1 VSALVIEA
9 IDGAVAELV
18 PLVGAKA
25 ACTAVGVPRASYY
38 RGRPVEKPEDLLDVV
53 DGAGESLPEPR
64 AATVVERVPQRR
76 PQAQPRA
83 LSEAER
89 AAVLEVLHS
98 ERFADV
104 APAAVY
110 ATLLDEGT
118 YLCSESTMYR
128 LLRERAETG
137 DRRRHAT
144 HPAKVKPE
152 LVASAPNRVWSWDIT
167 KLHGPAKW
175 TYYYLYV
182 ILDIFSRYP
191 VGWMV
196 ASRESAVLAERLIA
210 ESVRKQQ
217 VDRGQLTL
225 HADRGTSMASKP
237 VAFLLADLGVTKSHS
252 RPHCSNDNPYSEAQF
267 KTLKYRPDFPDRFGC
282 IEDARVFC
290 DRFFGWYG
298 HEHRHSGIGLH
309 TPADVHYGRAHAVR
323 QARGRV
329 LDAAHAEHPERFV
342 RHPPQPPKLPRT
354 VWINK
359 PQDKDEPAQ

>member
-1 VSALVIEA
+1 MSTA
-9 IDGAVAELV
+9 IAAAVDDAVGELV

-25 ACTAVGVPRASYY
+25 GCAAVGVARASFY
-38 RGRPVEKPEDLLDVV
+38 RARP
-53 DGAGESLPEPR
+53 AGKATAAPSPEP
-64 AATVVERVPQRR
+64 ERKPQV
-76 PQAQPRA
+76 QPRA

-98 ERFADV
+98 KRFADA
-104 APAAVY
+104 APATVY

-118 YLCSESTMYR
+118 YLASESTMYR
-128 LLRERAETG
+128 LLRERGETG

-152 LVASAPNRVWSWDIT
+152 LVAASPNQVWSWDIT
-167 KLHGPAKW
+167 KLAGPAKW
-175 TYYYLYV
+175 TYYYLYL

-196 ASRESAVLAERLIA
+196 ASRESATLAERLIA
-210 ESVRKQQ
+210 ETVRKQQ
-217 VDRGQLTL
+217 ADRNQLTL
-225 HADRGTSMASKP
+225 HADRGSSMASKP

-290 DRFFGWYG
+290 DRFFAWYA
-298 HEHRHSGIGLH
+298 HDHRHSGIGLH
-309 TPADVHYGRAHAVR
+309 TPADVHYGRAHTVSE
-323 QARGRV
+323 ARGRV
-329 LDAAHAEHPERFV
+329 LDAAHAAHPERFV
-342 RHPPQPPKLPRT
+342 RKPPQSPKLPAAA
-354 VWINK
+354 WINK
-359 PQDKDEPAQ
+359 PQDKEEPTQ

>member
-1 VSALVIEA
+1 VSALVTDAIEV
-9 IDGAVAELV
+9 AVEELV
-18 PLVGAKA
+18 PLVGKKA
-25 ACTAVGVPRASYY
+25 ACSAVGLPRASYY
-38 RGRPVEKPEDLLDVV
+38 RARPVEQQQQVAPPSLARGPE
-53 DGAGESLPEPR
+53 ARPH
-64 AATVVERVPQRR
+64 R
-76 PQAQPRA
+76 PQQQPRA

-89 AAVLEVLHS
+89 ARVLEVLHS
-98 ERFADV
+98 ERFADA
-104 APAAVY
+104 APATIY

-118 YLCSESTMYR
+118 YLCSISTMYR
-128 LLRERAETG
+128 LLRERGETG

-152 LVASAPNRVWSWDIT
+152 LVAEAPNRVWSWDIT

-196 ASRESAVLAERLIA
+196 ASRESSVLAERLIT
-210 ESVRKQQ
+210 ESVRKQK
-217 VDRGQLTL
+217 VDRNQLTL
-225 HADRGTSMASKP
+225 HADRGSSMASKP

-267 KTLKYRPDFPDRFGC
+267 KTLKYRPDFPERFGC

-290 DRFFGWYG
+290 HRFFGWYG

-323 QARGRV
+323 EARADI
-329 LDAAHAEHPERFV
+329 LDAAYLANPERFV
-342 RHPPQPPKLPRT
+342 RKPPEPPKLPGT

-359 PQDKDEPAQ
+359 PEDKEDPAQ